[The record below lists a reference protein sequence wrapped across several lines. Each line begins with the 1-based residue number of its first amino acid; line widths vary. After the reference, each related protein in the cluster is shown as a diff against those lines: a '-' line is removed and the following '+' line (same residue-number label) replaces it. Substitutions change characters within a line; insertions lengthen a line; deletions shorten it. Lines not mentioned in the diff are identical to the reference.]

1 MENHALALQVKSLK
15 AHFVSLN
22 AKMMSFWIVKETVI
36 LVVLTK
42 SFLMENVFVKQDIL
56 LIHVEFAHYHVE
68 AVNLYSKVHVLFA
81 P

>member
-22 AKMMSFWIVKETVI
+22 VKMMSFWIVKETVI
-36 LVVLTK
+36 LVELTK

-56 LIHVEFAHYHVE
+56 LIHVEFAHYHAE

>member
-36 LVVLTK
+36 LAVLTK
-42 SFLMENVFVKQDIL
+42 SFLMENVFVK
-56 LIHVEFAHYHVE
+56 
-68 AVNLYSKVHVLFA
+68 
-81 P
+81 